1 MASEAFR
8 ILRTNLQFTSP
19 DRELKTMLVTSA
31 GPGEGKSTVAA
42 NLAAAWAQSGAR
54 VLLVSC
60 DLRRPTIHRIFGI
73 SNTPGL
79 TGYLAGRASI
89 EEVIQP
95 TSVPGLDLIAS
106 GPVPPN
112 PAELLQSKAMGQF
125 LRAVREDYDVVICD
139 GAPVMAVTDAAV
151 VASQTDGTI
160 LVVEAGQTP
169 REAAIHAKELLE
181 QAKANI
187 LGVVLNKI
195 NVRDQKNRYYYYY
208 YRYSEAE

>member
-1 MASEAFR
+1 MGSEAIR
-8 ILRTNLQFTSP
+8 ILRTNQQFTSP
-19 DRELKTMLVTSA
+19 DRELKRMLVKGA
-31 GPGEGKSTVAA
+31 GTGDGKSTVAA

-60 DLRRPTIHRIFGI
+60 DLRRPIIHRIFGI

-89 EEVIQP
+89 EEVIHP
-95 TSVPGLDLIAS
+95 PSVPGLALIAS

-112 PAELLQSKAMGQF
+112 PAVLLQSTAMGQF
-125 LRAVREDYDVVICD
+125 LRAVREDYDAVISD

-151 VASQTDGTI
+151 GASQTDCI
-160 LVVEAGQTP
+160 IFVVEAGQTP

-187 LGVVLNKI
+187 LGVFVF
-195 NVRDQKNRYYYYY
+195 
-208 YRYSEAE
+208 

>member
-60 DLRRPTIHRIFGI
+60 DLRRPIIHRIFGI

-79 TGYLAGRASI
+79 TGYLAGGASV

>member
-1 MASEAFR
+1 
-8 ILRTNLQFTSP
+8 
-19 DRELKTMLVTSA
+19 MLVTSA
-31 GPGEGKSTVAA
+31 GPGEGKSTVTA

-60 DLRRPTIHRIFGI
+60 DLRRPIIHRIFGI

-160 LVVEAGQTP
+160 LVVGAGQTP

>member
-31 GPGEGKSTVAA
+31 GPGEGKSTVTA

-79 TGYLAGRASI
+79 TGYLAGGASV

-160 LVVEAGQTP
+160 LVVGAGQTP

-208 YRYSEAE
+208 RYSEAE

>member
-1 MASEAFR
+1 
-8 ILRTNLQFTSP
+8 
-19 DRELKTMLVTSA
+19 
-31 GPGEGKSTVAA
+31 
-42 NLAAAWAQSGAR
+42 
-54 VLLVSC
+54 
-60 DLRRPTIHRIFGI
+60 
-73 SNTPGL
+73 
-79 TGYLAGRASI
+79 
-89 EEVIQP
+89 
-95 TSVPGLDLIAS
+95 
-106 GPVPPN
+106 
-112 PAELLQSKAMGQF
+112 MGQF

-160 LVVEAGQTP
+160 LVVGAGQTP